1 MIDLEKYIH
10 DKNVNVYFDSLI
22 TYNNVQTRKNIS
34 LAEITEG
41 SEQFLS
47 EQFRSEQFRS
57 KQFRSK
63 QFELLEELFLSIKEI
78 NYKYHNIDSNLLD
91 FQII

>member
-34 LAEITEG
+34 LTEITEG
-41 SEQFLS
+41 SEQF
-47 EQFRSEQFRS
+47 RSEQFER
-57 KQFRSK
+57 
-63 QFELLEELFLSIKEI
+63 LEDLFLSII
-78 NYKYHNIDSNLLD
+78 SLNDKYDNIDSNLLD
-91 FQII
+91 FQIIGIF